1 MITRVPRLA
10 CLASTLLLVLAIT
23 GTTHAATL
31 RWANTGD
38 TISMDPYNVNESF
51 QLGFTSNMYDGLVM
65 RGKDLKIGPGLAT
78 AWKRTD
84 PNTWEFQL
92 RKGVKFHDG
101 SDFSSEDVVFSW
113 QRATSGGSDMKGYF
127 TSVKSVEAQDS
138 FTVVIRT
145 KEPNP
150 IVLADLSFWWIM
162 SKAWCEKNNAAG
174 VTDIRKKVEN
184 FATRHANGTGA
195 YELVS
200 READVSTVLKKNS
213 KWWGWSAGIGNSNVD
228 EVVFTPIKQDGTR
241 VAALL
246 SGSVDM
252 LYELPIQDLERVKAA
267 GNKVF
272 QQPETRAIFLGMDQA
287 RPELLES
294 SVKGKNPFK
303 DKRVRLALYLA
314 IDEDLIVKQI
324 MRGAATVANGF
335 LVKEVAGYDPDFKRL
350 GYNPEEAKKLLAEA
364 GYPNGFEVGFDCP
377 NDRYVNDA
385 QICQAVVSMWAK
397 IGIKANLLAQT
408 KSLYFNKILKRDTS
422 LYMLGWAPAT
432 VDGQNVLENL
442 LMTPSGDLGRYNLG
456 SYSNPELDAIVNQ
469 TRGELDADKRTKL
482 LRKALNMAHADVGT
496 IPLHYQQVV
505 WASRPNVDLAQR
517 ADNIFVW
524 AWATVK

>member
-1 MITRVPRLA
+1 
-10 CLASTLLLVLAIT
+10 
-23 GTTHAATL
+23 
-31 RWANTGD
+31 
-38 TISMDPYNVNESF
+38 
-51 QLGFTSNMYDGLVM
+51 
-65 RGKDLKIGPGLAT
+65 
-78 AWKRTD
+78 
-84 PNTWEFQL
+84 
-92 RKGVKFHDG
+92 
-101 SDFSSEDVVFSW
+101 
-113 QRATSGGSDMKGYF
+113 
-127 TSVKSVEAQDS
+127 
-138 FTVVIRT
+138 
-145 KEPNP
+145 
-150 IVLADLSFWWIM
+150 
-162 SKAWCEKNNAAG
+162 
-174 VTDIRKKVEN
+174 
-184 FATRHANGTGA
+184 
-195 YELVS
+195 
-200 READVSTVLKKNS
+200 
-213 KWWGWSAGIGNSNVD
+213 VD

-272 QQPETRAIFLGMDQA
+272 QQPETRTIFLGMDQA